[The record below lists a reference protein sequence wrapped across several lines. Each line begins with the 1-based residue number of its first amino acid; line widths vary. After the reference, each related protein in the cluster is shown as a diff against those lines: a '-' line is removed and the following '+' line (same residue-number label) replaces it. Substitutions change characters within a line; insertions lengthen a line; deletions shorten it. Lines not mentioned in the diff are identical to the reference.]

1 MTLQYSPEMA
11 QWAII
16 MVHGNVLLV
25 PVIGNVTLAEGSIIV
40 VKGFHCTDNPVRAR
54 YDIFTGWG

>member
-1 MTLQYSPEMA
+1 MA
-11 QWAII
+11 RWAII
-16 MVHGNVLLV
+16 MVHGIVLLV